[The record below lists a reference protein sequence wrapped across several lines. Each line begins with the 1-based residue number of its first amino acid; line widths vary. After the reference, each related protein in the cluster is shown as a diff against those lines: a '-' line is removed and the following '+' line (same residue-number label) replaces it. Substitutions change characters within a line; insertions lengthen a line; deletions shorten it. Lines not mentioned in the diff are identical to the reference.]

1 MTPTTNRRDGE
12 GRTHAQK
19 TSAHDRWYGVVVAYA
34 YIHSDK
40 IALAAWLAAVLV
52 LEVLA

>member
-1 MTPTTNRRDGE
+1 MIPLKNRPRGE

-19 TSAHDRWYGVVVAYA
+19 TSVYDRWYGVVVGYA
-34 YIHSDK
+34 YIHGDK

>member
-1 MTPTTNRRDGE
+1 MTPKMYRRDGE
-12 GRTHAQK
+12 GRTHTQK
-19 TSAHDRWYGVVVAYA
+19 TSVYDRWYGVVVGYA
-34 YIHSDK
+34 YIHGDK